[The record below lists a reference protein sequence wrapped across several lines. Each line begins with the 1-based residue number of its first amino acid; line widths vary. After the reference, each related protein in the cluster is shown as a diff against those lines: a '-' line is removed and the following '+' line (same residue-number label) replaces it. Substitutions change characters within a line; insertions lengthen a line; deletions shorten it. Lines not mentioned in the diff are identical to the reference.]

1 MRPTLTRIFLVCG
14 VLSSLHYVLLNIF
27 VPLQWPEYSIVDQT
41 VSELS
46 AIGAPTRALWVST
59 VIPYILLFA
68 AFGWGVVRS
77 AVGNRRLHIVGVLIL
92 IYAAFNLYWPPMHL
106 RESLAVSG
114 GTLTDTLHLV
124 WAGVTVLL
132 FVLIM
137 GFGAA
142 ALGKRF
148 RLYTIASLLTLLSFG
163 ILTALAAPR
172 VQANLPT
179 PWAGVYER
187 INTGVFLLWIG
198 VLAAVI
204 LRNRNIQTPET
215 DSRTAAMEA

>member
-68 AFGWGVVRS
+68 AFGWGVV
-77 AVGNRRLHIVGVLIL
+77 
-92 IYAAFNLYWPPMHL
+92 NLYWPPMHL

>member
-1 MRPTLTRIFLVCG
+1 MNPTFTRILLICG
-14 VLSSLHYVLLNIF
+14 VLSSLHYVLLNVF

-46 AIGAPTRALWVST
+46 AIGAPTRGLWVSA

-68 AFGWGVVRS
+68 AFGWGVMKS
-77 AVGNRRLHIVGVLIL
+77 AIGNRKLHLVGVLIL
-92 IYAAFNLYWPPMHL
+92 IYSAFNLYWPPMHL
-106 RESLAVSG
+106 REILAGSG
-114 GTLTDTLHLV
+114 PTLTDTLHLV

-148 RLYTIASLLTLLSFG
+148 RVYTIASLLMLTFFG
-163 ILTALAAPR
+163 ILTGIAAPN

-187 INTGVFLLWIG
+187 INIGVFLAWVA
-198 VLAAVI
+198 VLATALLRKVEVI
-204 LRNRNIQTPET
+204 ATRGGG
-215 DSRTAAMEA
+215 